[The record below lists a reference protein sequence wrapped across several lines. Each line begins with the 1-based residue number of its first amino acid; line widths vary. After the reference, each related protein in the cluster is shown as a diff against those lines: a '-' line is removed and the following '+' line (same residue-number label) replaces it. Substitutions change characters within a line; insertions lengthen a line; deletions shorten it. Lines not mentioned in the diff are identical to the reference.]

1 MNTSV
6 CLTEGASFMWGI
18 IYNDETADLS
28 YPLMMTLLFFFSI
41 PSLHS
46 FPPSPSLPLLP
57 LSPFPSLPSPLYKR
71 LTLLRLSCCIMG
83 SFWLVK
89 HRERKGHV
97 LSSQGTRAS
106 QIDIHGESKTG

>member
-1 MNTSV
+1 MNTNV

-18 IYNDETADLS
+18 MYNDETADLS

-41 PSLHS
+41 PSLPLHS
-46 FPPSPSLPLLP
+46 FPC
-57 LSPFPSLPSPLYKR
+57 FPSLPPPLYKR
-71 LTLLRLSCCIMG
+71 LTLLRLSCCIMFC
-83 SFWLVK
+83 FWHVK